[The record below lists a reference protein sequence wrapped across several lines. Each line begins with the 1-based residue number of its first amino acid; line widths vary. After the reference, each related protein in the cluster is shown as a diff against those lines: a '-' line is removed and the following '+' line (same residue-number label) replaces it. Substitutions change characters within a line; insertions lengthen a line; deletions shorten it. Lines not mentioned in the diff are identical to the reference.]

1 MTLGPGVLSRT
12 SSTTLYRGWYSR
24 LGGLSKFQGEFRGGQ
39 GGFQFVWFIVT
50 GVFGPKVRFY
60 KHSSKASR
68 SIKKLYA
75 VRFPFYSQ

>member
-1 MTLGPGVLSRT
+1 MTFGHGVLSRT

-60 KHSSKASR
+60 RRSSEAGR
-68 SIKKLYA
+68 SAKKLYA
-75 VRFPFYSQ
+75 VYFPFHGQ